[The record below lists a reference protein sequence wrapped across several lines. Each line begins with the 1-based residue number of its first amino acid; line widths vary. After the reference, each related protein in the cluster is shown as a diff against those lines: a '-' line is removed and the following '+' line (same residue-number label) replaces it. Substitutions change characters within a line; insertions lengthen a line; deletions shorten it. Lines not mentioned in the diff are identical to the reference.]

1 MKLDGDVQERTSYMG
16 TVMTILVNIT
26 MFMFAYTKF
35 ITISTKGDV
44 DIMSA
49 V

>member
-1 MKLDGDVQERTSYMG
+1 MKLDGDLQERTSNIG
-16 TVMTILVNIT
+16 AIMTILVNIT
-26 MFMFAYTKF
+26 MLMFTVTKF
-35 ITISTKGDV
+35 TTIYTRGDV

>member
-16 TVMTILVNIT
+16 AVMTILVNIT

-35 ITISTKGDV
+35 VTITTRGDV
-44 DIMSA
+44 AIMNSI
-49 V
+49 

>member
-1 MKLDGDVQERTSYMG
+1 MKIDGEQQERTSYMG
-16 TVMTILVNIT
+16 TIMTIIVNIT
-26 MFMFAYTKF
+26 MLMFAYTKF
-35 ITISTKGDV
+35 TTIQNKGDV